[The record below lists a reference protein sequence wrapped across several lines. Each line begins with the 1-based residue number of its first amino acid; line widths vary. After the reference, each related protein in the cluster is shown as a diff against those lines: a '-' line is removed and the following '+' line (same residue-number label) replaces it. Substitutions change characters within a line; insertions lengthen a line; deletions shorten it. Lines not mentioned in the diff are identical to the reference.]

1 MSQKASRYDKEHIEQ
16 EAIIS
21 KASGVLTNA
30 LGRYILDR
38 CRDIAYK
45 YFDTNNP
52 EVRQVLI
59 DEAVMR
65 ICERF
70 LYYYEEDKSA
80 ANLVIAMAKTTM
92 INKVKSFAWSDIYG
106 QKTKIRMHVFQDG
119 EWVYKFVQSEKDDNL
134 SKEL

>member
-1 MSQKASRYDKEHIEQ
+1 MSQKNPRYDKAAVER

-21 KASGVLTNA
+21 KLSGVITNT
-30 LGRYILDR
+30 LGQYILDR
-38 CRDIAYK
+38 CHDIAHK

-70 LYYYEEDKSA
+70 LHYYEEDKSA
-80 ANLVIAMAKTTM
+80 ANLIIAMAKTTM
-92 INKVKSFAWSDIYG
+92 INKVKSFAWADIYG
-106 QKTKIRMHVFQDG
+106 QKTKVRMQVFEDG
-119 EWVYKFVQSEKDDNL
+119 EWVYKFIKSQKDDNL
-134 SKEL
+134 SQEL